1 MNTER
6 INLPKLD
13 GHGCFACGTANPI
26 GLNLEFYRRGD
37 SICSDLILNK
47 NYEGWD
53 GMAHG
58 GIISTL
64 LDEVMSWTI
73 IYLKGV
79 FFVTRKMEVKYIKP
93 VLIGASL
100 TVRGELREER
110 RERFIRAQA
119 KIQDGQGQILSKAI
133 GEFVELPPERLS
145 VVPDGM
151 KKEMVDLF
159 RKVREDHRLPSFLDT
174 ADRL

>member
-1 MNTER
+1 MSTER

-26 GLNLEFYRRGD
+26 GLNLDFYRKGD
-37 SICSDLILNK
+37 WICSDVTLK
-47 NYEGWD
+47 KHYEGWD

-73 IYLKGV
+73 IYLKGI

-93 VLIGASL
+93 VLIGTSL
-100 TVRGELREER
+100 TVRGELLEER

-119 KIQDGQGQILSKAI
+119 RIMDGQGQILSKAV

-145 VVPDGM
+145 VVPEGM
-151 KKEMVDLF
+151 KREMVDLF
-159 RKVREDHRLPSFLDT
+159 RKVRE
-174 ADRL
+174 

>member
-6 INLPKLD
+6 INLPKLN

-26 GLNLEFYRRGD
+26 GLNLEFYRNRD
-37 SICSDLILNK
+37 RIFSDITLKK

-79 FFVTRKMEVKYIKP
+79 FFVTRKMEVKYIRP
-93 VLIGASL
+93 VLIGTPL

-119 KIQDGQGQILSKAI
+119 KIMDDRGRILAKAG

-145 VVPDGM
+145 MVPDGM
-151 KKEMVDLF
+151 KREMVDLF
-159 RKVREDHRLPSFLDT
+159 RKVREEHRPPSVLDN
-174 ADRL
+174 AEPL